1 MHCSLNK
8 MKKVAVFLKKYSL
21 GKSSPLLCLL
31 DFLSDNYHVDVFVQ
45 DVYET
50 NTAILK
56 KNNIQLVEVKK
67 MAGNNYIQK
76 MKQLFAFRRNDIQ
89 RGENAFIADYS
100 NYICIDPHGFFLCKQ
115 LFPEARPYYYSLE
128 LYFKENHFNL
138 DYPQEV
144 MNTERA
150 EIEKIKGLII
160 QSREKELLFREEY
173 TLPDNVPTLLLP
185 VTYLQPSVKDKSAM
199 LREKYG
205 ISDKNRIALHLG
217 GIQEYFS
224 CIELALT
231 FSMLHNWVLIFHG
244 YHFGGYIKVLK
255 KTLKKQNIK
264 NVFISEE
271 VYEQIEDMDPLLMSC
286 DLGIAWYNNVSLN
299 FSTAGKSSGKISA
312 YLRFGLPV
320 IAKKYRST
328 VEAIEETGCGVCVDD
343 FSEIKGALK
352 KIESNY
358 DNYSINCR
366 KEYDKV
372 YWFANYKNDILK
384 FLEEQ

>member
-1 MHCSLNK
+1 
-8 MKKVAVFLKKYSL
+8 MKKVAVFIKKYSI

-31 DFLSDNYHVDVFVQ
+31 DFLSDNCKVDLFIQ

-50 NTAILK
+50 STAILK
-56 KNNIQLVEVKK
+56 KNNINLVELKK
-67 MAGNNYIQK
+67 KVGSKFIQK
-76 MKQLFAFRRNDIQ
+76 MKHVIAFSRNDIQ
-89 RGENAFIADYS
+89 RVRNAFKAYDYS

-128 LYFKENHFNL
+128 LYFRNDHFNL
-138 DYPQEV
+138 DYPKDV

-150 EIEKIKGLII
+150 EIGKIKGLII

-173 TLPDNVPTLLLP
+173 NLPDNIPALLLP
-185 VTYLQPSVKDKSAM
+185 VTYLKPSVKDKSAM
-199 LREKYG
+199 LRNKYG
-205 ISDKNRIALHLG
+205 ISVKNRIALHLG

-231 FSMLHNWVLIFHG
+231 FAMLHNWVLIFHG

-255 KTLKKQNIK
+255 KTLKKHNIN

-299 FSTAGKSSGKISA
+299 FSTAGKSSGKIAA

-328 VEAIEETGCGVCVDD
+328 VEAIEETGCGVCVDN
-343 FSEIKGALK
+343 FPQIEGALK
-352 KIESNY
+352 IIENNY
-358 DNYSINCR
+358 ATYSVNCR

-384 FLEEQ
+384 FLGEQ